1 MGALPLQCSVWVWGV
16 LEYDFDRIKG
26 SLDIEPNPFGCWGQ
40 CFVMSIIYTWH
51 FNKWCPSVQSS
62 STQLMYF
69 TAFALSHRNIH
80 SCSGCPMG
88 SAPPQSQDGEGKS
101 SAPGAHPCLPRDW
114 ISQAE
119 NPKEATFI
127 ISAFENHLQSVCSIL
142 LQPNTSQCNSV
153 LWEVGQSW
161 EKGGIW
167 ELVPWEIHLGSPRK
181 HQIGNLTR
189 GFLQSLAFSLM
200 SSHYVLHTLQQG
212 DSPMPPDTYK
222 VLSINWHLP

>member
-1 MGALPLQCSVWVWGV
+1 MAALPLQCSMWVWGV
-16 LEYDFDRIKG
+16 LEYDFNRIKG
-26 SLDIEPNPFGCWGQ
+26 SLDIEPNLFGCWGQ

-127 ISAFENHLQSVCSIL
+127 ISAFENHLQSVCSIQ

-161 EKGGIW
+161 EKRGDLGAGSMRDTSWFPQKASNRKPYKRILAKSGFFPD
-167 ELVPWEIHLGSPRK
+167 ELTLCITYTAARCQSHASRY
-181 HQIGNLTR
+181 
-189 GFLQSLAFSLM
+189 LQSPF
-200 SSHYVLHTLQQG
+200 
-212 DSPMPPDTYK
+212 
-222 VLSINWHLP
+222 N